1 MNTETKKDQFE
12 QFIEMVIEKA
22 KARPLS
28 ANVSLVM
35 IGLMA
40 LGGLNISIAM
50 YDASYMDEVPG
61 FVGFGSVA
69 LAIAMSALF
78 GYGAALAGLWK
89 MKRYGVYSVIG
100 LAAHSVV
107 SSVILKMALI
117 SSVLIFGAMAY
128 FLWQD
133 REKFS

>member
-50 YDASYMDEVPG
+50 YDASFMDEDLLASAAWRWHPPCPH
-61 FVGFGSVA
+61 FLDMAPLSLGFG
-69 LAIAMSALF
+69 
-78 GYGAALAGLWK
+78 
-89 MKRYGVYSVIG
+89 R
-100 LAAHSVV
+100 
-107 SSVILKMALI
+107 
-117 SSVLIFGAMAY
+117 
-128 FLWQD
+128 
-133 REKFS
+133 